1 MILTLTR
8 SSLTSFILKWTATR
22 VVLWRK
28 VFLEIL
34 QNSQGSTCDSLCF
47 LNKVTGWGTF
57 TKEETLAKVFSGEIS
72 KSTILIEHLW
82 AVASVKHKY
91 QWQLWNSPSSHMMIR
106 YHLYNNNDSPCVSFV
121 LDWEIILFIKR
132 FKLRQCYWR
141 LAMLILWDY
150 QRAITF
156 ENKKT
161 HQDHLSSSSSL
172 FLFQSFLISNFRQ
185 TEI

>member
-91 QWQLWNSPSSHMMIR
+91 QWQLWNSPSSHMTT
-106 YHLYNNNDSPCVSFV
+106 YPGVDDS
-121 LDWEIILFIKR
+121 I
-132 FKLRQCYWR
+132 
-141 LAMLILWDY
+141 
-150 QRAITF
+150 
-156 ENKKT
+156 
-161 HQDHLSSSSSL
+161 SSL
-172 FLFQSFLISNFRQ
+172 QQQWLSLCEFCIGFGDYIVYKTLQIEAVLLKIGNAHFVRLPTCNNIWKQENSSRSSFQ
-185 TEI
+185 